1 MIVDLLLKRDYDVI
15 VAGGGMTGLI
25 TATTIAK
32 FTNQNMKILVLDR
45 NEEINPARKNIS
57 GWTCGDAVSK
67 RSIDFYEKEVGI
79 SYQNP
84 ELEHKVKGVVAFSPD
99 RETKVSFDGAGFV
112 LNRKLLGLRQVED
125 AKKFGVEFS
134 FETEADRLLSENGY
148 ITGVETIDL
157 DKTRKK
163 ITANIVV
170 DATGS
175 ASKLRQNLPI
185 ENSFMEKQIDR
196 ENDME
201 STGRYILEFDK
212 HEADESFFD
221 EDYCI
226 IHLDQDIAPGGYAW
240 VFPKANNKVNIGLG
254 IQKKRLISRNKR
266 LGKNDNLQSLID
278 TYIKSNPAIKT
289 YKLSLDKDDSG
300 NSRGNWQVPVRRQ
313 NDCMVE
319 NGYLIVGDAAWLP
332 RPIDAGGIGPG
343 IFASVIAGKI
353 IANALQVKDFSQ
365 HSLWNYNTE
374 YVRNYGYQMAS
385 FEILRRFLQIVL
397 NEKISYGM
405 KNFLSVDD
413 VEKITSREHPS
424 FNKINMLN
432 PIMFL
437 KVISHWSLAKE
448 LRYTAKKSNELVEH
462 NQNYPESPE
471 SFPAWQNKLHLLL
484 NEAYNR
490 FS

>member
-1 MIVDLLLKRDYDVI
+1 MERDYDVI

-25 TATTIAK
+25 VATTIAK

-45 NEEINPARKNIS
+45 NEEITPARKNIS

-79 SYQNP
+79 SYKYP
-84 ELEHKVKGVVAFSPD
+84 ELEHKVKGVLAFAPD
-99 RETKVSFDGAGFV
+99 RETKVSFDGEGYV
-112 LNRKLLGLRQVED
+112 LNRKIWGLRQVED

-134 FETEADRLLSENGY
+134 FETEANKLLSENKY
-148 ITGVETIDL
+148 INGVEIIKKDNI
-157 DKTRKK
+157 KSK
-163 ITANIVV
+163 ITAKIVV

-175 ASKLRQNLPI
+175 ASKLRQNLPVDD
-185 ENSFMEKQIDR
+185 SFMEKQIDR

-212 HEADESFFD
+212 GEDDKSYFD
-221 EDYCI
+221 EEYCI
-226 IHLDQDIAPGGYAW
+226 IHLDQDLAPGGYAW
-240 VFPKANNKVNIGLG
+240 VFPKADNKINIGLG
-254 IQKKRLISRNKR
+254 VQKKRLISRNKR

-278 TYIKSNPAIKT
+278 SYIKANPAIKN
-289 YKLSLDKDDSG
+289 YRLSSDKDDVG
-300 NSRGNWQVPVRRQ
+300 NVRGNWQVPVRRQ

-319 NGYLIVGDAAWLP
+319 NGYVIVGDAAWLP

-343 IFASVIAGKI
+343 IFASVIAGKT
-353 IANALQVKDFSQ
+353 IANALHAEDYSQ
-365 HSLWNYNTE
+365 KNLWNYNTE

-385 FEILRRFLQIVL
+385 FEILRRFLQIEL

-405 KNFLSVDD
+405 KNFLSADD

-424 FNKINMLN
+424 FNKVNMLN

-437 KVISHWSLAKE
+437 KIITHWSLAKE
-448 LRYTAKKSNELVEH
+448 LRYTANKSNQLVEH
-462 NQNYPESPE
+462 NKNYPESPDG
-471 SFPAWQNKLHLLL
+471 FPIWKKKLHSLLE
-484 NEAYNR
+484 EAYSR

>member
-1 MIVDLLLKRDYDVI
+1 MPRDYDVI

-32 FTNQNMKILVLDR
+32 YTNQTMKILVIDR

-67 RSIDFYEKEVGI
+67 RSIDFYSKEVGI
-79 SYQNP
+79 TYDYP
-84 ELEHKVKGVVAFSPD
+84 ELEHKVKGVIAFAPD
-99 RETKVSFDGAGFV
+99 RKTKVSFDGEGYV

-125 AKKFGVEFS
+125 AKKLGVEFS
-134 FETEADRLLSENGY
+134 FETESDKLVLENGF
-148 ITGVETIDL
+148 ITGVEIL
-157 DKTRKK
+157 DKDKQRKTL
-163 ITANIVV
+163 TAKIVV

-201 STGRYILEFDK
+201 TTGRYILEFDRG
-212 HEADESFFD
+212 ETDTSLFD
-221 EDYCI
+221 DDYCI
-226 IHLDQDIAPGGYAW
+226 IHLNQDIAPGGYAW
-240 VFPKANNKVNIGLG
+240 VFPKSKNKVNIGLG
-254 IQKKRLISRNKR
+254 VQKKRLVTRNQR
-266 LGKNDNLQSLID
+266 LGKNDTLQSLID
-278 TYIKSNPAIKT
+278 DYISSNTSIKN
-289 YKLSLDKDDSG
+289 YRLSSDDADSG

-319 NGYLIVGDAAWLP
+319 NGYVIVGDAAWLP

-343 IFASVIAGKI
+343 IFASVIAGKT
-353 IANALQVKDFSQ
+353 IANALQAKDYSQ
-365 HSLWNYNTE
+365 SSLWNYNTE

-405 KNFLSVDD
+405 KHFLSADD
-413 VEKITSREHPS
+413 VEKIVSREHPS
-424 FNKINMLN
+424 FDKVNMFNPLMLFKILT
-432 PIMFL
+432 
-437 KVISHWSLAKE
+437 HWSLAKE
-448 LRYTAKKSNELVEH
+448 LRYTAKKSNELVRH
-462 NQNYPESPE
+462 SQAYPESPE
-471 SFPAWQNKLHLLL
+471 SFPEWKNKLDLLL
-484 NEAYNR
+484 SDAYSR